1 MFYLPVLL
9 LVFGSS
15 YGFSKNRH
23 DVADVMW
30 SLWFI
35 SFTLSTASLFLDK
48 LSIQSWILI
57 GMIVLWGLRLSM
69 HIGKRFS
76 SKKSMDA
83 LYVKLL
89 KHTGSVTKFFKVYIL
104 QALLAF
110 VVLTP
115 VTIYLMSGAQTNSW
129 QFSIGLLIFTTG
141 LIIETVSDW
150 QLSSFLKSCKKGSVC
165 NSGLWGW
172 SRHPNYFG
180 EVVLW
185 FGIFIATLSNLS
197 FTWTIVGPITIT
209 FLILKVSGVSM
220 LEKHMQDNPKYAK
233 YVEST
238 PMFWPRKPNKP
249 CKK

>member
-9 LVFGSS
+9 LFLGSS
-15 YGFSKNRH
+15 YGFSKKRH

-35 SFTLSTASLFLDK
+35 SFTLSTASLFFDK
-48 LSIQSWILI
+48 LSNQSWILV
-57 GMIVLWGLRLSM
+57 GMIILWGLRLSL

-76 SKKSMDA
+76 YKKSMDA
-83 LYVKLL
+83 RYVKLL
-89 KHTGSVTKFFKVYIL
+89 KHTGSITKFFKVYVL

-115 VTIYLMSGAQTNSW
+115 VTIYLMSGEQTNSW
-129 QFSIGLLIFTTG
+129 QFTIGLFIFAVG

-150 QLSSFLKSCKKGSVC
+150 QLSRFLRSCKKGAVC
-165 NSGLWGW
+165 NSGLWAW

-185 FGIFIATLSNLS
+185 YGIYIATLNNVSLI
-197 FTWTIVGPITIT
+197 WTIVGPITIT

-220 LEKHMQDNPKYAK
+220 LEKHMQDNLKYAK
-233 YVEST
+233 YVENT